1 MKGGQSTKNNEINA
15 CKFHMRTTEKLA
27 NDSFKNKSVEYC
39 EEGVIAINSNP
50 ERYSGVYKEIADLLG
65 DAAAIK
71 VWKRFSGLNITFP
84 QKLYSKEYTR
94 RFISENMSSLS
105 PQEIAKRVSLS
116 ERRVRQIISEI
127 KDGKE

>member
-1 MKGGQSTKNNEINA
+1 
-15 CKFHMRTTEKLA
+15 MRITEKFT

-39 EEGVIAINSNP
+39 EEEVIAINSNP

-71 VWKRFSGLNITFP
+71 LWKRFSGLNITFP

-94 RFISENMSSLS
+94 QFISENMNSLS
-105 PQEIAKRVSLS
+105 PHEIAKRVSLS
-116 ERRVRQIISEI
+116 ERRVRQIIAEI
-127 KDGKE
+127 RNEQKNVHNK